1 MDHGEESAARAR
13 EDDKP
18 STESTSSSTES
29 APSSPSSSPSSVP
42 PSDGGADGLDG
53 QGSLVAPGVVELN
66 GLELRSPK
74 PKPSLGVS
82 V

>member
-1 MDHGEESAARAR
+1 LDHGEESAVRAR
-13 EDDKP
+13 EEDRS
-18 STESTSSSTES
+18 STESTSSSS
-29 APSSPSSSPSSVP
+29 SSSPSSSSEP

-53 QGSLVAPGVVELN
+53 DGSLVGPVVGELNGLELN

-74 PKPSLGVS
+74 PKPPLGVS